1 MKLSCVVLVGGK
13 CRRLGRDK
21 ALERIGDKSLLE
33 RVLSTLDCLGDETIL
48 VAADKHPLPNPIGH
62 PRLRKTTD
70 IYPEKGPIG
79 GIYTGLT
86 ASRTQYNLIVAC
98 DMPFLNRMLLQYMIE
113 LAKNFDLVI
122 PRVGKLVEPL
132 CAVYSKH
139 CLEPI
144 EYLLRQDNLS
154 VRNLLNLVRVRYVEA
169 EEIDRFDPERLSFL
183 NVNTESD
190 LERAKKMAGEL
201 KQCSV

>member
-1 MKLSCVVLVGGK
+1 VGGK

-21 ALERIGDKSLLE
+21 ALEIIGDKSLLE
-33 RVLSTLDCLGDETIL
+33 RVLSALDCLGDETIL
-48 VAADKHPLPNPIGH
+48 VAADKHPLSNPSGH

-98 DMPFLNRMLLQYMIE
+98 DMPFLNRRLLQYMIE
-113 LAKNFDLVI
+113 LVKNYDLVI
-122 PRVGKLVEPL
+122 PRVGRLVEPL
-132 CAVYSKH
+132 CAVYSKR

-154 VRNLLNLVRVRYVEA
+154 VRNLLDLVRVRYVEA
-169 EEIDRFDPERLSFL
+169 EEIDRFDPERMSFL

-190 LERAKKMAGEL
+190 LERAKKMAGDSKL
-201 KQCSV
+201 CSA